1 MGSNEAKGKGFR
13 KSADVDPAGSQ
24 KILEFFEKRTF
35 IRILQVT
42 FNETDSFSIEPK
54 TSNPDGRSMM
64 LFFDA

>member
-13 KSADVDPAGSQ
+13 KSTDADPAGSQ
-24 KILEFFEKRTF
+24 KILEFCKKRTF
-35 IRILQVT
+35 RQISKVI

-54 TSNPDGRSMM
+54 TSITGGRSMM